1 MQFKIVRHRDQD
13 GVYHEGNTVQCLRRV
28 REVTP
33 DNPAGKSV
41 QRVVAKFDRWARE
54 LPKDVAQILTE
65 TELDEWRA
73 WRQKQDESEQA
84 KAADFDL
91 DALPDR
97 LRRTAESIERGLTTI
112 QSENAQLMWEGL
124 DAMSRALKHA
134 GHDRPKRPR
143 GRPTKKRVIPSTY
156 VYPDDPDQRI
166 YDIEPFIYPPPN
178 FETPGTEAY
187 RIYQKF
193 LDDYALQQA
202 KNAVPVKKKPRKK

>member
-33 DNPAGKSV
+33 DAPEGKSV

-54 LPKDVAQILTE
+54 LPQYVAKVLTE
-65 TELDEWRA
+65 AELEEWRA

-97 LRRTAESIERGLTTI
+97 LRRTAESIERGLATI
-112 QSENAQLMWEGL
+112 PPENAKLMWEGL
-124 DAMSRALKHA
+124 DAMSCALKHA

-143 GRPTKKRVIPSTY
+143 GRPTKKRVISISY
-156 VYPDDPDQRI
+156 ADPDDPNLRL
-166 YDIEPFIYPPPN
+166 YDFESVISPLPN
-178 FETPGTEAY
+178 FEKPGTEAY

-193 LDDYALQQA
+193 LDDYARQQA
-202 KNAVPVKKKPRKK
+202 QSAVPAKKTPKKK

>member
-33 DNPAGKSV
+33 ENPAGKSV

-54 LPKDVAQILTE
+54 LPQNVVKVLTE
-65 TELDEWRA
+65 EELEEWRA

-84 KAADFDL
+84 KAAGFDL

-97 LRRTAESIERGLTTI
+97 LRRTAEAIERGMATV
-112 QSENAQLMWEGL
+112 QPENAQLMWAGL
-124 DAMSRALKHA
+124 DAMSRALKKA
-134 GHDRPKRPR
+134 GHARPKRPR
-143 GRPTKKRVIPSTY
+143 GRPTKLRVLFSADM
-156 VYPDDPDQRI
+156 YPYDAEQR
-166 YDIEPFIYPPPN
+166 E
-178 FETPGTEAY
+178 FEIPGTEAY

-193 LDDYALQQA
+193 LDDLARQQA
-202 KNAVPVKKKPRKK
+202 QSVVPAKKKPREK

>member
-33 DNPAGKSV
+33 DSPAGKSV

-54 LPKDVAQILTE
+54 LPQDVANVLTE
-65 TELDEWRA
+65 AELEEWRA

-97 LRRTAESIERGLTTI
+97 LRRTAEAIERGLATV
-112 QSENAQLMWEGL
+112 QPENAKLMWVGL
-124 DAMSRALKHA
+124 DAMSRALKKSGNA
-134 GHDRPKRPR
+134 RPKRPR
-143 GRPTKKRVIPSTY
+143 GRPTKQRVLSSAD
-156 VYPDDPDQRI
+156 VYPYDAEQR
-166 YDIEPFIYPPPN
+166 E
-178 FETPGTEAY
+178 FEIPGTEAY

-193 LDDYALQQA
+193 LDDFARQQA
-202 KNAVPVKKKPRKK
+202 QIAVPAKKKPRKR